1 MPSSSSAT
9 RKAWGRGSQ
18 QLHQRVEGRVQG
30 QESPSEPRRV
40 WPQGASSARP
50 QFTQPQRTEG
60 ARSRSQWAPSEGQP
74 RPGGH
79 PPGACCTPEG
89 RGLAPAF
96 RASATVDGARF
107 AAGSCAGWGGR
118 DSRPGGGGGRG
129 QDPPPPLAG
138 LSGRG
143 RGSGADTVPPQD
155 PLGALASQSHLWIL
169 LCHGP
174 EGEDGH
180 RPPSAPHQ
188 KEGGPR
194 SWDSHGSSW
203 GAGVTGSDQL
213 WSSAARPGCSTP
225 LGARRAPL
233 EHELGGWAGAS
244 GTWAGGG
251 ASSFGAGAGTHQF
264 VVVINVLL
272 PESTEVSGRQTHR
285 CPTELG
291 VQAGGA
297 SEVILTSGATT
308 PWPFRG

>member
-1 MPSSSSAT
+1 M
-9 RKAWGRGSQ
+9 
-18 QLHQRVEGRVQG
+18 V
-30 QESPSEPRRV
+30 
-40 WPQGASSARP
+40 
-50 QFTQPQRTEG
+50 RT
-60 ARSRSQWAPSEGQP
+60 
-74 RPGGH
+74 
-79 PPGACCTPEG
+79 
-89 RGLAPAF
+89 PA
-96 RASATVDGARF
+96 
-107 AAGSCAGWGGR
+107 
-118 DSRPGGGGGRG
+118 
-129 QDPPPPLAG
+129 AG

-225 LGARRAPL
+225 WMPGGHPWNTSWGAGQAPL
-233 EHELGGWAGAS
+233 GRGR
-244 GTWAGGG
+244 GGG